1 MVAPSHCETWKY
13 QVSEALSQNK
23 SFVKGAV
30 WFKKEDN
37 AKQLSNSTHIVKCT
51 PSDSNELTQLCLD
64 IWMYQVTEALSQNKS
79 FMKGEV
85 WFGKKYSA
93 KSSCQIVP

>member
-1 MVAPSHCETWKY
+1 MVAPSRCESWKY

-30 WFKKEDN
+30 WFKKEDS
-37 AKQLSNSTHIVKCT
+37 AKQLSNNTHIVKCT

-64 IWMYQVTEALSQNKS
+64 IWMYQVTEAKIKAS
-79 FMKGEV
+79 
-85 WFGKKYSA
+85 
-93 KSSCQIVP
+93 